1 MPKNTEPDAFSSHSD
16 AFVLTESNDTEMS
29 EQQLG
34 EMLRIGQNRLL
45 EMIATDAP
53 LDETLDSL
61 MRLIESQSQGVVCS
75 VLLLDKTGKYLLHGA
90 APSLP
95 KAYCDAIHGTAIGAN
110 VGSCGTAA
118 YLRKQIIVTDIS
130 TDELWANYAELAE
143 SFDLRACWS
152 TPIISFQ
159 GRLLGTFAMYYRRV
173 REPGNVE
180 VGLIDVATHI
190 AGIAI
195 DRRDKELELKR
206 YSDSL
211 ETLVIQR
218 TAELRTAK
226 ELAETRNDTL
236 SRVNQD
242 LNSALDH
249 LKVAQ
254 SELVSQGKMAA
265 LGALVAGVAHELN
278 TPIGNALMA
287 SSTLLDS
294 TLVIQNDFLS
304 GSLLKSN
311 LHDYVK
317 TNVEAANLIAN
328 ACDRAASLISSF
340 KQVAVDQS
348 SEQCRRFNLRT
359 LVEDNI
365 AALRPSFKRVPWVID
380 VDIPDSI
387 DCHSYPGPL
396 GQVISNL
403 VQNAMK
409 HAFDGRSHGTLSIT
423 ARINGHDVELSFS
436 DDGHGM
442 ESQVLA
448 RIFEPFFTTRLGQGG
463 SGLGLSISSNIVTGV
478 LGGKLKASSQPGHGA
493 RFVVVFPLA
502 RSSTSEYPTT

>member
-1 MPKNTEPDAFSSHSD
+1 MNT
-16 AFVLTESNDTEMS
+16 T
-29 EQQLG
+29 
-34 EMLRIGQNRLL
+34 
-45 EMIATDAP
+45 
-53 LDETLDSL
+53 
-61 MRLIESQSQGVVCS
+61 
-75 VLLLDKTGKYLLHGA
+75 
-90 APSLP
+90 
-95 KAYCDAIHGTAIGAN
+95 
-110 VGSCGTAA
+110 
-118 YLRKQIIVTDIS
+118 
-130 TDELWANYAELAE
+130 
-143 SFDLRACWS
+143 
-152 TPIISFQ
+152 
-159 GRLLGTFAMYYRRV
+159 
-173 REPGNVE
+173 
-180 VGLIDVATHI
+180 
-190 AGIAI
+190 
-195 DRRDKELELKR
+195 
-206 YSDSL
+206 
-211 ETLVIQR
+211 
-218 TAELRTAK
+218 
-226 ELAETRNDTL
+226 
-236 SRVNQD
+236 
-242 LNSALDH
+242 
-249 LKVAQ
+249 
-254 SELVSQGKMAA
+254 
-265 LGALVAGVAHELN
+265 
-278 TPIGNALMA
+278 

-403 VQNAMK
+403 VQNTMK
-409 HAFDGRSHGTLSIT
+409 HAFDGRSHGTLSIA